1 MLVSFYPSIDVF
13 TRQSKIGIDE
23 AFFSFWEGMFYSEGM
38 CGMAELNR
46 GKERVMWKKSAVT
59 FSFFNKSW

>member
-46 GKERVMWKKSAVT
+46 GKERVM
-59 FSFFNKSW
+59 